1 MKLSL
6 ILVLLFFQQNIFENL
21 KKEYIDKGLVKFEHH
36 SFPLDLAALNAEII
50 IRCHTNN
57 NKKFQLLGEIYK
69 KQNQWAVGSD
79 INKINDLI
87 KKVGSD
93 FDLTEEKMNA
103 CLENNDVQAIVIIC
117 EGRTFIAGADISEFG
132 KEPKGP
138 SLFEVQDVMENSPKP
153 IIAAIHGTALG
164 GGLEVA
170 LTCHYRI
177 AVPSAKCG
185 LPEVNLGL
193 LPGAGGTQRLPR
205 IVGAQKALVM
215 MTSGEHVPANKC
227 HEMGLVDEMAN
238 ENQLAED
245 AIVFANKIVSEGRP
259 LVKVRDADEKI
270 KSDKGNDALFSD
282 FRKSISRKTRGF
294 LAPEYNIQC
303 IEAAVNLPFE
313 EGMKVEQDLFMKL
326 MTGSQSAAQRYMFF
340 AQRQVTKIPDIEK
353 ETPLIDINSVGVIG
367 AGTMGGGISMNFA
380 NAGIPVTIVEQSQ
393 ERLDKGLGIIRKNYE
408 NTAAKGRITSEQ
420 VEERMSL
427 INGQTSIESLD
438 SQDLI
443 IEAVF
448 ENMDLKKDI
457 FKQLDSICKEGA
469 ILASNTSALDV
480 NEIADVTSR
489 PEDVIGLHFFSPA
502 NVMKL
507 LEIVRGDKTSKSV
520 VASSL
525 AVAKR
530 IQKIAAVVGVCPGFV
545 GNRILAQRQRE
556 ANKLILEGALPWDI
570 DDALFDFG
578 FPMGPFAMS
587 DLAGLDIGW
596 NKETSNGETLRDVLC
611 EAGRLGQKSGKGFY
625 VYDENRN
632 KSPDSEVEAL
642 IRKFGEERQIQMRDI
657 SKEEIL
663 QRCLYPMINEGFK
676 ILEEGMAIR
685 ASDIDIVWTN
695 GYGWPVYEGGPM
707 FYGNLIGYDKI
718 LDWLKNAEKELGPE
732 FKPSEYLERVVAEKI
747 NIL

>member
-1 MKLSL
+1 MTVINEVTNLEVKDEVAVITLNSPPVNALSAN
-6 ILVLLFFQQNIFENL
+6 VRE
-21 KKEYIDKGLVKFEHH
+21 GLNNGVSAAIEDSSVK
-36 SFPLDLAALNAEII
+36 S
-50 IRCHTNN
+50 
-57 NKKFQLLGEIYK
+57 
-69 KQNQWAVGSD
+69 
-79 INKINDLI
+79 
-87 KKVGSD
+87 
-93 FDLTEEKMNA
+93 
-103 CLENNDVQAIVIIC
+103 IVIIC
-117 EGRTFIAGADISEFG
+117 EGRTFIAGADITEFG
-132 KEPKGP
+132 QAPKGP
-138 SLFEVQDVMENSPKP
+138 SLYEVQDMIENSPKP
-153 IIAAIHGTALG
+153 VVAAIHGTALG

-205 IVGAQKALVM
+205 IVGAPKALIM
-215 MTSGEHVPANKC
+215 MTSGEHVPANQC
-227 HEMGLVDEMAN
+227 HDMGLVDEMAN
-238 ENQLAED
+238 EANLEGD
-245 AIVFANKIVSEGRP
+245 AIQFANRIVSEGKP

-270 KSDKGNDALFSD
+270 KSDKGNDALFAD
-282 FRKSISRKTRGF
+282 FRKSILRKTRGF

-353 ETPLIDINSVGVIG
+353 ETPLKEIGSVGVIG

-380 NAGIPVTIVEQSQ
+380 NVGIPVTIIEQSQ
-393 ERLDKGLGIIRKNYE
+393 ERLDKGISIIRKNYE

-427 INGQTSIESLD
+427 INGQTSIEALNT
-438 SQDLI
+438 QDLI

-457 FKQLDSICKEGA
+457 FKQLDNICKEGA

-480 NEIADVTSR
+480 NEIADVTNR

-596 NKETSNGETLRDVLC
+596 NKETSNSETLRDVLC

-632 KSPDSEVEAL
+632 KSPDPEVEAL
-642 IRKFGEERQIQMRDI
+642 IKKFGEERQIQMRDI

-663 QRCLYPMINEGFK
+663 ERCLYPMINEGFK

-707 FYGNLIGYDKI
+707 FYGNLVGYDKV
-718 LDWLKNAEKELGPE
+718 LAWLQNAEKELGPE
-732 FKPSEYLERVVAEKI
+732 FKPSTYLERVVAEKI

>member
-1 MKLSL
+1 MS
-6 ILVLLFFQQNIFENL
+6 
-21 KKEYIDKGLVKFEHH
+21 
-36 SFPLDLAALNAEII
+36 
-50 IRCHTNN
+50 T
-57 NKKFQLLGEIYK
+57 
-69 KQNQWAVGSD
+69 
-79 INKINDLI
+79 INE
-87 KKVGSD
+87 VSS
-93 FDLTEEKMNA
+93 
-103 CLENNDVQAIVIIC
+103 LENHSNIAVLTLNSPPVNALSANVREGLHEGVKSAIEDSAVDAIVIIC
-117 EGRTFIAGADISEFG
+117 EGRTFIAGADITEFG
-132 KEPKGP
+132 QAPKGP
-138 SLFEVQDVMENSPKP
+138 SLYEVQDMIENSTKP
-153 IIAAIHGTALG
+153 VVAAIHGTALG

-205 IVGAQKALVM
+205 IVGAAKALVM
-215 MTSGEHVPANKC
+215 MTSGEHVPAEQC
-227 HEMGLVDEMAN
+227 LTMGLVDEMA
-238 ENQLAED
+238 EEGKLLEGALSFAET
-245 AIVFANKIVSEGRP
+245 IVSEKRP
-259 LVKVRDADEKI
+259 LVKVRDAEDKI
-270 KSDKGNDALFSD
+270 AADKGNDALFAD
-282 FRKSISRKTRGF
+282 FRKSIARKTRGF

-303 IEAAVNLPFE
+303 IEAAVNKPFD
-313 EGMKVEQDLFMKL
+313 EGIKVEQELFMKL
-326 MTGSQSAAQRYMFF
+326 MTGTQSAAQRYMFF
-340 AQRQVTKIPDIEK
+340 AQRQVTKIPDIEADTEVK
-353 ETPLIDINSVGVIG
+353 DINSVGVIG

-380 NAGIPVTIVEQSQ
+380 NVGIPVTIIEQSQ
-393 ERLDKGLGIIRKNYE
+393 ERLDKGIGIIRKNYE
-408 NTAAKGRITSEQ
+408 NSAAKGRITQAQ
-420 VEERMSL
+420 VEERMNL
-427 INGQTSIESLD
+427 IEGKTSIEALD
-438 SQDLI
+438 SQDMI

-457 FKQLDSICKEGA
+457 FKQLDGICKQGA

-480 NEIADVTSR
+480 NVIAAETNR

-502 NVMKL
+502 NVMRL

-525 AVAKR
+525 AVAKK

-545 GNRILAQRQRE
+545 GNRILGQRQRE

-596 NKETSNGETLRDVLC
+596 NKDTSNGESLRDVLC

-625 VYDENRN
+625 IYDENRN
-632 KSPDSEVEAL
+632 KSPDPEVEAL
-642 IRKFGEERQIQMRDI
+642 IRKFGEERQIRMRDNI
-657 SKEEIL
+657 TKEEIL
-663 QRCLYPMINEGFK
+663 ERCLYPMINEGFK

-707 FYGNLIGYDKI
+707 FYGNTIGFDKV
-718 LDWLKNAEKELGPE
+718 LFWLKKAELELGPE
-732 FKPSEYLERVVAEKI
+732 FKPSAYLEKVVTEGI
-747 NIL
+747 NIF